1 MSWAPLILS
10 IQVALVS
17 TLIAGLFGILIGY
30 SLSRRETPARDL
42 IDVVVTAPMI
52 LPPTVLGYYVLVVL
66 GRSSPIGQAFEA
78 ATGTSIVFTPL
89 GAVVAAVIGAL
100 PLVVKSAR
108 SAFEGTDATLVK
120 AARTLGA
127 TPLRAFVT
135 IELALATRGIVAGLM
150 LGFARALGD
159 FGVTLMV
166 AGNIPGYTR
175 TGSLAIYD
183 AIQAGREDDA
193 LGLIFA
199 LTIIGIIPLYLA
211 TKLGKP
217 RHDA

>member
-89 GAVVAAVIGAL
+89 GAVVAAVIGVLILHDPFTGWLAVGGSL
-100 PLVVKSAR
+100 ILAGIVLVGMGIRGQTSSGKSAI
-108 SAFEGTDATLVK
+108 SGSSLPFDKPGQ
-120 AARTLGA
+120 
-127 TPLRAFVT
+127 TP
-135 IELALATRGIVAGLM
+135 
-150 LGFARALGD
+150 
-159 FGVTLMV
+159 
-166 AGNIPGYTR
+166 
-175 TGSLAIYD
+175 
-183 AIQAGREDDA
+183 
-193 LGLIFA
+193 
-199 LTIIGIIPLYLA
+199 
-211 TKLGKP
+211 
-217 RHDA
+217 